1 MKENQLKKKTYHKKI
16 QKTQDTFICF
26 ESLKI
31 SLDNLLSLIE
41 KNRVDEVKQ
50 RLSQLVSFYNS
61 NSKIVDHLHKEQ
73 INSDNNIKSFSTTN
87 NQKNKVVKIKNK

>member
-1 MKENQLKKKTYHKKI
+1 M
-16 QKTQDTFICF
+16 
-26 ESLKI
+26 
-31 SLDNLLSLIE
+31 IE

-50 RLSQLVSFYNS
+50 RLSQLVSSYNS

-73 INSDNNIKSFSTTN
+73 INSNNNIKSFSTTN